1 MGPGE
6 GVAGELQVIKLGA
19 EPTVDRMTA
28 LAGGR
33 EIQGDVTGILRFL
46 VIRQVAGRALGRKA
60 LELADGGAFVAGLA
74 LDGGMSA
81 DQGEAV
87 LVFLDGGKIDLPTFD
102 GVALLAIGAKLS
114 SVDVGVAIGAILP
127 HVGEDPLQV
136 ALRASNLLVHATE
149 GVTSLVV
156 VKLGDSADGA
166 PAGVGVAILTRDSQ
180 GPVRTAGVPPL
191 S

>member
-6 GVAGELQVIKLGA
+6 GVAGEFQVIKLGA

-60 LELADGGAFVAGLA
+60 LELAHGSAFVAGLA

-81 DQGEAV
+81 DQGETV
-87 LVFLDGGKIDLPTFD
+87 LVLLDGGKIDLPTFD
-102 GVALLAIGAKLS
+102 GVALLAIGAQFS
-114 SVDVGVAIGAILP
+114 SVDVGVAIGAILSYI
-127 HVGEDPLQV
+127 GKDPLQV
-136 ALRASNLLVHATE
+136 ALRASDLLVHAAQ
-149 GVTSLVV
+149 GVARFVV

>member
-6 GVAGELQVIKLGA
+6 GVAGEFQVIKLGA

-60 LELADGGAFVAGLA
+60 LELAHGSAFVAGLA

-81 DQGEAV
+81 DQGETV
-87 LVFLDGGKIDLPTFD
+87 LVLLDGGKIDLPTFD
-102 GVALLAIGAKLS
+102 GVALLAIGAKFS

-127 HVGEDPLQV
+127 HVGKDPLQV
-136 ALRASNLLVHATE
+136 ALRASDLLVHAAQ
-149 GVTSLVV
+149 GVARFVV